1 MERREDSMS
10 TAEVVT
16 DIATRRKDY
25 SPDQVQLIKR
35 MIAPNA
41 TTDELQLFVQVCQ
54 RTGLDPFARQIY
66 CIHRQGKMGIQTS
79 IDGFRLIAER
89 TGHYSGQLGPFWCGE
104 DGEWKDV
111 WLARQAPAASKVG
124 VLRNDF
130 KEPLWGV
137 ANYGF
142 YVQNGPMWQKGGAH
156 MLAKCAEAL
165 ALRKAFPQELSGLY
179 TGDEMDQAAPPEYTP
194 PAQKEDPGPKGANPS
209 MTGGAT
215 DAATAASR
223 GAAATTST
231 TTPLPSSGSADPKAN
246 TAAAATPA
254 TTAASAPQSG
264 PTTKAARANTIKHDG
279 TFANHKQVALL
290 HILKSKIG
298 GMTEKCDCY
307 DADGKRINPVRG
319 LCLYHKQLAAF
330 KDCDGRPIT
339 TSTNLSE
346 DQISNLIGR
355 YEVQAKKQE
364 ARAAEGFD
372 TGAVGIPPNVNL
384 PPYDDSIDEVRSAV
398 DGKDD
403 PEACLN
409 ELCEVFRCP
418 TLADLPKHEAP
429 AALALVL
436 AYGTAAYPTVLE
448 RVRP

>member
-1 MERREDSMS
+1 MS
-10 TAEVVT
+10 TTDLTIFTDTGFSTTLKIAETLVKSGVLPRGIDNPFKAFAIIQKGREIGVGPMRALTGIALIEGKPTVSPELKLEQFRQRGGHVKWVKSDNFVAHIHLKAPNGDEHEEIVTLDDMKMAGVAGKDNWRKYPKSMLRARCVGFGLRALGEGDGSYTPDELGAVTNESGEVEYAPPMAQATTVEVV
-16 DIATRRKDY
+16 A
-25 SPDQVQLIKR
+25 
-35 MIAPNA
+35 
-41 TTDELQLFVQVCQ
+41 DE
-54 RTGLDPFARQIY
+54 G
-66 CIHRQGKMGIQTS
+66 
-79 IDGFRLIAER
+79 
-89 TGHYSGQLGPFWCGE
+89 
-104 DGEWKDV
+104 
-111 WLARQAPAASKVG
+111 
-124 VLRNDF
+124 
-130 KEPLWGV
+130 
-137 ANYGF
+137 
-142 YVQNGPMWQKGGAH
+142 
-156 MLAKCAEAL
+156 
-165 ALRKAFPQELSGLY
+165 
-179 TGDEMDQAAPPEYTP
+179 
-194 PAQKEDPGPKGANPS
+194 
-209 MTGGAT
+209 
-215 DAATAASR
+215 
-223 GAAATTST
+223 
-231 TTPLPSSGSADPKAN
+231 PKAN

-355 YEVQAKKQE
+355 YEAQTKKQE

-384 PPYDDSIDEVRSAV
+384 PPHDDSLDEVRSAV